1 MSVLVLDP
9 ETSIFNVLFYILSE
23 FYKKNAYLNIF
34 SFLPKKKK
42 SHRRSYYTNWLCN
55 LLLSLHNIL

>member
-42 SHRRSYYTNWLCN
+42 IPQKI
-55 LLLSLHNIL
+55 ILYKLAL